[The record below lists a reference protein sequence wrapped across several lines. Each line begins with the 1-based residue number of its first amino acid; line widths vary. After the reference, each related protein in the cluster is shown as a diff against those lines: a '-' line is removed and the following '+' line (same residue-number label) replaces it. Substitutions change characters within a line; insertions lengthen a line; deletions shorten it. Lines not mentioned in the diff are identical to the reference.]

1 VLITLIYNPTA
12 GDEDHDGSELRT
24 ALEGAGHAVR
34 ATSVKDEGWQALLA
48 DPGDLV
54 VAAGGDGTVRKVFK
68 ELATSDVD
76 VTVLPLGSAN
86 NIATTL
92 GLAEAGVDEL
102 LSGLDDAERRRYD
115 LVEASAPWGR
125 TLLVE
130 SFGGGLFADVL
141 ARAEEVDT
149 NDADKVEVG
158 LQVLEGVLLDLP
170 ALDWE
175 VEVDGI
181 DASGSYLA
189 VETMNI
195 GQTGANIPL
204 APQADPGDGRLDLVQ
219 IRPEDRVPLLDY
231 VRARLRGEGPE
242 APPLRVLLGSRVS
255 LRPPVGCRLRVDDEL
270 WPEDGAVP
278 GGDRLTVATG
288 NLAVRLLVPAQ
299 RRR

>member
-1 VLITLIYNPTA
+1 VRITLIYNPTA
-12 GDEDHDGSELRT
+12 GDENHDGSELRT

-34 ATSVKDEGWQALLA
+34 ATSIKDQGWQEVLA

-68 ELATSDVD
+68 ELATSDVG
-76 VTVLPLGSAN
+76 VTILPLGSAN

-92 GLAEAGVDEL
+92 GLADVGVEEL
-102 LSGLDDAERRRYD
+102 LSGLGDSERRRYD
-115 LVEASAPWGR
+115 LAEASAPWGR

-141 ARAEEVDT
+141 AKAENVET
-149 NDADKVEVG
+149 KSADKVEVG
-158 LQVLEGVLLDLP
+158 LKVLEDVLRDPP

-181 DASGSYLA
+181 DVSGSYLA

-195 GQTGANIPL
+195 RQTGANIPL
-204 APQADPGDGRLDLVQ
+204 APQADPCDGRLELVP
-219 IRPEDRVPLLDY
+219 IRQEDRVPLLDY
-231 VRARLRGEGPE
+231 LRARVRGEWPE
-242 APPLRVLLGSRVS
+242 APPLQVVPGSRVS
-255 LRPPVGCRLRVDDEL
+255 LRPPGGCRLRVDDEL
-270 WPEDGAVP
+270 WPEDGAVS
-278 GGDRLTVATG
+278 GDDRLTVTTG
-288 NLAVRLLVPAQ
+288 NLAVQLLVPAQ